1 MKIIVC
7 SDSHGAFTAGE
18 QVLERE
24 KDAVAIIF
32 LGDGAEEWSDL
43 HEIYPQLPFYAV
55 RGNCDWGSDWAAER
69 APDFLYPWTSVWGKN
84 GGHRTAGEARRR
96 GKL

>member
-69 APDFLYPWTSVWGKN
+69 VVEL

>member
-43 HEIYPQLPFYAV
+43 HEIYPQLPFMQCEVTAT
-55 RGNCDWGSDWAAER
+55 GAAIGLQSGWWSWAGTGFFV
-69 APDFLYPWTSVWGKN
+69 PMDICMG
-84 GGHRTAGEARRR
+84 
-96 GKL
+96 